1 MTLRN
6 ETNGFFAQGRFFNA
20 KGLSHFG
27 GCGTRGI
34 CSHKYPSN
42 ILAVPV
48 LSLRSTGIPKML
60 KLLWLKSSFA
70 QKPLVSLH
78 NAILKFLLILQ
89 YVMENTPHYLRMT
102 RNL

>member
-6 ETNGFFAQGRFFNA
+6 ETNGLFAQRRFFDA
-20 KGLSHFG
+20 KGLSYFG

-34 CSHKYPSN
+34 CSHQYPSH

-70 QKPLVSLH
+70 QKPLVPLTELLRNNYERTKNFACDFLSLS
-78 NAILKFLLILQ
+78 LK
-89 YVMENTPHYLRMT
+89 
-102 RNL
+102 

>member
-1 MTLRN
+1 MKSGSFVIIVESSVN
-6 ETNGFFAQGRFFNA
+6 ETNGLFAQGRFFNA

-34 CSHKYPSN
+34 CSHKYPSH

-70 QKPLVSLH
+70 QKPLVSLTGLFH
-78 NAILKFLLILQ
+78 NS
-89 YVMENTPHYLRMT
+89 YE
-102 RNL
+102 RN